1 LGKAE
6 NCVAG
11 NCFNTDLKSSKWKK
25 QQTRLCNFTCSLGTL
40 LSFWYLLLSSVSMVE
55 STTKMIFG
63 NNSGKTKYGG
73 LMANVDKLTT
83 RLDPNDYNFA
93 LFMEF
98 INFMNSK
105 LVDIKD
111 KSTGKN
117 HKVLSDEAKFIFGDA
132 HSQKMYQLLN
142 KLVAYYESA

>member
-1 LGKAE
+1 
-6 NCVAG
+6 
-11 NCFNTDLKSSKWKK
+11 
-25 QQTRLCNFTCSLGTL
+25 
-40 LSFWYLLLSSVSMVE
+40 MVE

-98 INFMNSK
+98 INFINSK

-132 HSQKMYQLLN
+132 HSQIMYELLN

>member
-1 LGKAE
+1 
-6 NCVAG
+6 
-11 NCFNTDLKSSKWKK
+11 
-25 QQTRLCNFTCSLGTL
+25 
-40 LSFWYLLLSSVSMVE
+40 MVE

-73 LMANVDKLTT
+73 LMASVDKLTV
-83 RLDPNDYNFA
+83 RLDPNDSNFA

-98 INFMNSK
+98 IDFMNFK

-132 HSQKMYQLLN
+132 PSQKMYHLLN